1 MVLCLAVFIPVLRHM
16 RPVGRGDTYL
26 ESPPVSM
33 EVSYDHFL
41 MLLLPTSAFTSV
53 ASLRRKSQHPG
64 LACLLPTKH
73 ALWYTV
79 DTVLR
84 LTNHPHPLTSALW
97 APV

>member
-16 RPVGRGDTYL
+16 RPVGRGDACL

-73 ALWYTV
+73 ALWYIV
-79 DTVLR
+79 DTHFSGL
-84 LTNHPHPLTSALW
+84 LTIFTLTSALW
-97 APV
+97 VPV